1 MNKVIRAIAL
11 MLVTSAFL
19 LLAGCATPGGYGNY
33 PNDGYGQPGYPSS
46 GYPSTGYPSTSGN
59 QVQGTVQSI
68 DTSYRRIVV
77 DVDDPRTGRT
87 QMDVRYDQNTRL
99 FYQGRQ
105 LAVEGLERGDVI
117 RFDAVQSGREWWTR
131 QIDVVRNVRDGGS
144 GYGDTYGGSYGNDLR
159 GSVVFV
165 DTRTRTIRLDGASYG
180 TNAQV
185 FYDDRTTVDYQG
197 RSYRPENMQR
207 GDVVRIQA
215 RQTGNNQW
223 LAERIW
229 VERSV
234 QY

>member
-1 MNKVIRAIAL
+1 MNKVIRAVAL
-11 MLVTSAFL
+11 MLVASAFL
-19 LLAGCATPGGYGNY
+19 LLASCATPG
-33 PNDGYGQPGYPSS
+33 GYGQPGYPSS
-46 GYPSTGYPSTSGN
+46 GYPSTGYPSTYEN
-59 QVQGTVQSI
+59 QMQGTVQSI

-77 DVDDPRTGRT
+77 DVDDPRMGRR

-99 FYQGRQ
+99 FYQGRE

-131 QIDVVRNVRDGGS
+131 QIDVLRDVRDGGS
-144 GYGDTYGGSYGNDLR
+144 GYGDPYGGSYGNELR
-159 GSVVFV
+159 GSVAYV
-165 DTRTRTIRLDGASYG
+165 DTRTRTIRLDGAG
-180 TNAQV
+180 HVTNAQV
-185 FYDDRTTVDYQG
+185 FYDERTTVDYQG
-197 RSYRPENMQR
+197 RSYRPESMER

-215 RQTGNNQW
+215 RQVGTNQW